1 MTKLEFTVSDEKA
14 TFLLKAARLYDEGL
28 RTLPEWIL
36 TETEM
41 PKERPSA
48 IAGLGDFSEPVLVT
62 WVDKASEK
70 PFPEDR
76 FVRDGFTRNGEF
88 VNKSYNGD
96 LVPVA
101 WMPMPDPAA
110 KEG

>member
-1 MTKLEFTVSDEKA
+1 MTKLEFTCTEEKSV
-14 TFLLKAARLYDEGL
+14 FLLKAARLYDEGL
-28 RTLPEWIL
+28 RELPEWISS
-36 TETEM
+36 EKEM

-48 IAGLGDFSEPVLVT
+48 IAGLGYFSAPVLVT
-62 WVDKASEK
+62 WVDKTSEN
-70 PFPEDR
+70 PRPQDR
-76 FVRDGFTRNGEF
+76 FVREGYTRNGKF

-101 WMPMPDPAA
+101 WMPLPGPA